1 MVIALSLNLKDIA
14 LDNLR
19 REYMG
24 KIMVVDDDIG
34 IKKLLENAFLKV
46 GYEVSA
52 FTSGK
57 DAINKFKNDP
67 HDVLITDIIM
77 PEKDGIET
85 IIEIKKI
92 EPNIK
97 IIAISGG
104 GRIKADD
111 YLNIVKKLGVDYTFS
126 KPFSIKE
133 ILEAVNNLLKK

>member
-1 MVIALSLNLKDIA
+1 
-14 LDNLR
+14 
-19 REYMG
+19 MG